1 MDWDMFQSSGCTVYD
16 RNILVS
22 VAKPK
27 DPLEVCTGFEWD
39 EANTLKNWKRHGISP
54 EEAED
59 VFFNEPLV
67 VRSDSQHSKR
77 EKRYYALGRTD
88 ADRYLFVAFTIRGS
102 LVRVISVR
110 DMNRRERSAYAYHEK
125 EAGA

>member
-1 MDWDMFQSSGCTVYD
+1 MAI
-16 RNILVS
+16 R
-22 VAKPK
+22 K
-27 DPLEVCTGFEWD
+27 DPLELCAGFEWD
-39 EANTLKNWKRHGISP
+39 EANTLKNWERHGVAP

-67 VRSDSQHSKR
+67 VRSDQRHSKS

-88 ADRYLFVAFTIRGS
+88 AGRHLFVAFTIRGR